1 MVIMSGMGYLSAEA
15 RPLALVGIKMTQAQ
29 DAAAFAAEQAAASTV
44 GVATSSGVRTAP
56 PVDYSKVPKA
66 TLPYGGDAG
75 GLFEPGSF
83 LHDYWKLGAVGL
95 LAVGGFLWWRRR

>member
-15 RPLALVGIKMTQAQ
+15 KRLALVGIKMTQAQ

-44 GVATSSGVRTAP
+44 GVGTSRGPASSA
-56 PVDYSKVPKA
+56 PVDYSRVPKA
-66 TLPYGGDAG
+66 SVPYGGDAG

-83 LHDYWKLGAVGL
+83 LHDYWKLAAAGA
-95 LAVGGFLWWRRR
+95 LAVGGFLWWRSR